1 MNRARKYGK
10 LAVLILILLV
20 AAQAGVSLL
29 VRTHRMRSYLLA
41 HLERAFGR
49 PVAVGQF
56 SAQILP
62 IPRLDVDAITIGED
76 PAFGSEYFLRA
87 EHMAASLRWWGL
99 LHGHFE
105 FGTMSLTRPSLILV
119 RNTEGVWNLEGWLP
133 PAQRTTTGTHVTYG
147 PALPA
152 EMANRLQKIEFDD
165 GRINFKFA
173 AEKRPFAFTNV
184 SGSVEQVG
192 TGRWELHL
200 EAQPWRS
207 GVTLQSTGTL
217 QVSGEVAGTSARLQ
231 PASIRV
237 NWEKVSLADMFRL
250 VTGNDSG
257 VRGEF
262 ALDGTASTG
271 KAAASESSET
281 GKWQFAMQARAT
293 RVHRWDLTERSDNP
307 RINLNLKG
315 LWNLA
320 AGAGRVE
327 ELRIELPHSSGT
339 GSGEL
344 ELPEAGARGWA
355 VHVDSA
361 AVQAQDLLAW
371 YRAFQP
377 GVAEE
382 LSVDDLVTGSGTI
395 RGWPLQLQEAR
406 IASKSGALRVPG
418 LAQPVRIGELRGEL
432 RNLVFTMEPARL
444 SLGATETEAVSN
456 AKTPKIAGRTQT
468 IPELQNIAEL
478 RLNHNC
484 ATGAG
489 SLRMEGRIEKI
500 ESFFKLASAFGKTL
514 NHGWEL
520 TGGVT
525 SAMSWEWE
533 HGLLQHP
540 KWGGSITVAKAEL
553 QVAGLNL
560 PIRLDEARLEWKKG
574 LRSATIEKA
583 GAFGAM
589 WAGTMEEMPAAE
601 DGELPGWKFQLHA
614 DRLDAADLD
623 RWVGPRARPNWL
635 QRLLPSLLGNSTTP
649 ANPSELL
656 RRVSAEGE
664 LSADAIVI
672 EQVKLS
678 RAQAKLRL
686 RDLHLEVKDAEA
698 QWAGGGIQGSMR
710 ALFGAVPK
718 YEISAEIDRANLAQ
732 LPWPARWAER
742 WGGTASGKITL
753 ETKGVGREEL
763 LKQIAGSGD
772 FTAKNVEFRG
782 WDVAGSLDA
791 GALRT
796 GVSRWT
802 SAGGEFT
809 LKDRVVTLDAIHL
822 DGSRV
827 RTQLAGTI
835 DFARTAKLTFSALP
849 EDKRPAAA
857 RVPEGRTLELDGPLE
872 APRVAVKTPKAQ
884 EAKR

>member
-1 MNRARKYGK
+1 M
-10 LAVLILILLV
+10 
-20 AAQAGVSLL
+20 
-29 VRTHRMRSYLLA
+29 
-41 HLERAFGR
+41 
-49 PVAVGQF
+49 
-56 SAQILP
+56 
-62 IPRLDVDAITIGED
+62 
-76 PAFGSEYFLRA
+76 
-87 EHMAASLRWWGL
+87 
-99 LHGHFE
+99 
-105 FGTMSLTRPSLILV
+105 PSLILV

-133 PAQRTTTGTHVTYG
+133 PAQRKATGNYATYG
-147 PALPA
+147 PELPR
-152 EMANRLQKIEFDD
+152 ESANHLQKIEFDD

-231 PASIRV
+231 PAAIRV
-237 NWEKVSLADMFRL
+237 HWEKVSLADLFRL

-262 ALDGTASTG
+262 ALDGTASIG
-271 KAAASESSET
+271 KAAAGESSEA
-281 GKWQFAMQARAT
+281 GKWQFAVQARAT
-293 RVHRWDLTERSDNP
+293 QVHRWDLTERSDNP

-320 AGAGRVE
+320 AGEGRVA
-327 ELRIELPHSSGT
+327 ELRLELPQSNGT
-339 GSGEL
+339 GSGQL
-344 ELPEAGARGWA
+344 EIPEAGARGWI

-377 GVAEE
+377 GVAEG
-382 LSVDDLVTGSGTI
+382 LSVDELLTGSGTM

-406 IASKSGALRVPG
+406 ITGKSGTLRVPG
-418 LAQPVRIGELRGEL
+418 LAQPVRIGEVRGEL
-432 RNLVFTMEPARL
+432 RNLVFTMEPVRM
-444 SLGATETEAVSN
+444 SLGAVQAEAGSNERTEKSAG
-456 AKTPKIAGRTQT
+456 KTRPM
-468 IPELQNIAEL
+468 PELQNGAEL
-478 RLNHNC
+478 RLNHDFT
-484 ATGAG
+484 TGAG
-489 SLRMEGRIEKI
+489 ALRVDGRIEKV
-500 ESFFKLASAFGKTL
+500 ESFLKLASVFGKTL

-533 HGLLQHP
+533 HGLLLHP
-540 KWGGSITVAKAEL
+540 RWSGSIRVAKAEL

-560 PIRLDEARLEWKKG
+560 PIHLDDARLVWEKG
-574 LRSATIEKA
+574 QRSATIGKA
-583 GAFGAM
+583 GAFGAT
-589 WAGTMEEMPAAE
+589 WDGAMEEMPAAE
-601 DGELPGWKFQLHA
+601 DGGLSGWKFQLHA

-635 QRLLPSLLGNSTTP
+635 QRLLPTLLGNSSAP

-672 EQVKLS
+672 EKVKLS
-678 RAQAKLRL
+678 RAQAKLQL

-698 QWAGGGIQGSMR
+698 QWAGGGVRGSMR

-718 YEISAEIDRANLAQ
+718 YEISAEIDRASLAQ

-742 WGGTASGKITL
+742 WGGTASGKIHLAT
-753 ETKGVGREEL
+753 EGVGREEL
-763 LKQIAGSGD
+763 LKQIAGSGE
-772 FTAKNVEFRG
+772 FTARSVEFRG

-791 GALRT
+791 GVLRT

-802 SAGGEFT
+802 SAEGEFA
-809 LKDRVVTLDAIHL
+809 LKDRIVTLKAIRLDAP
-822 DGSRV
+822 RV

-849 EDKRPAAA
+849 EEKRPAARA
-857 RVPEGRTLELDGPLE
+857 AEGRRLELDGPLDT
-872 APRVAVKTPKAQ
+872 PRVVVKTAKGEQ
-884 EAKR
+884 AKR